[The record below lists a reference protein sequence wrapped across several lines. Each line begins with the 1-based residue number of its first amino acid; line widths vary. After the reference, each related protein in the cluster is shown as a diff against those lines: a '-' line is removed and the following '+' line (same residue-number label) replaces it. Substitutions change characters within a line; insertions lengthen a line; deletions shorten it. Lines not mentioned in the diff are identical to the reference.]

1 MRRAIDLLIASLSGP
16 EVRNFTVQSNSG
28 RGTYDL
34 EVDASGD
41 ITCSCPGFGYRGTCS
56 HARKLGEG
64 LAGGGGMSDG
74 VRVG

>member
-16 EVRNFTVQSNSG
+16 EVRKFKVESNSG

-34 EVDASGD
+34 EVDASED

-64 LAGGGGMSDG
+64 LAGGGGLPGG
-74 VRVG
+74 VRVA